1 MMRYQ
6 LASISILLTHDMHC
20 VNMFVKGN
28 WILVDTHCPGG
39 IVQGIVPPHTTATL
53 WDSVELIGGRIGLNY
68 NKLCVED
75 CFWLL

>member
-20 VNMFVKGN
+20 VNMFVKCN

-39 IVQGIVPPHTTATL
+39 IPPHTTVTL
-53 WDSVELIGGRIGLNY
+53 WASVELIGGRIGLSY